1 MFPICFFVLFC
12 RFCFLAENFLIIVY
26 LWLFL
31 CVCMFVCVVWKRFRS
46 GWHSVIRIKILFFF
60 VSFKFKIQWLLWR
73 WLWTIHKYGN
83 TIIMV
88 IYWQSNSIL
97 IFTANFSI
105 LKKQQQKKWW
115 WKRKTQL
122 SKYIYFLL
130 LDHHRKIDKQNR

>member
-1 MFPICFFVLFC
+1 MAIEIVSDLLFCFVLQILFSS
-12 RFCFLAENFLIIVY
+12 REFLDYRLSLVVCG
-26 LWLFL
+26 
-31 CVCMFVCVVWKRFRS
+31 CVCVYVCMCSMETIYIRS
-46 GWHSVIRIKILFFF
+46 SGSRYFFF
-60 VSFKFKIQWLLWR
+60 VSLKFSGYCGEDCGQFI
-73 WLWTIHKYGN
+73 N
-83 TIIMV
+83 MVTIIMV